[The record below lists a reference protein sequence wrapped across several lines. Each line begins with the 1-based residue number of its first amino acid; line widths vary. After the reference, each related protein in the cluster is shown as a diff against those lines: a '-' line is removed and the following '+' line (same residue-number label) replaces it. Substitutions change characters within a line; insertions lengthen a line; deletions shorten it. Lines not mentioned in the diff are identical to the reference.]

1 MLPNATRHL
10 ALRERRIRP
19 IVKTA
24 GPARHGINGGHGMDA
39 HEPVN
44 ILMVDDQ
51 PDKLLSYE
59 IILREL
65 GENLIMAGSG
75 REALEYL
82 LHTDVALILL
92 DVNMPEI
99 DGFELAT
106 LIRQHPRYQQ
116 IAIIFISAIHHTYL
130 YQLKG
135 YEHGAIDY
143 ITVPIIPD
151 LLRAKVRVFVELY
164 RKTVALRREMAE
176 RQRLESEAQRAQHFA
191 LLGRL
196 AAGVSHEIRNPL
208 SAIFLNVDVLEE
220 ELRQPSPESTAELTQ
235 ALTEIKTQ
243 LARLDD
249 LLQDYLSL
257 ARVATIERTPQDLGV
272 AVQAWVQEWLLLAIP
287 QEVRLQLEGLEHL
300 DTVPFHA
307 STLRRA
313 ILNLVQNALDA
324 MPQGGTLTLR
334 GEGTATHVQ
343 LQVCDT
349 GSGIPAEQLPHIFE
363 PLYTTKPE
371 GTGLG
376 LYLMQEIVAA
386 HGGKV
391 MVESVVG
398 QGTIFTLILP
408 RAVERNTS
416 ADRDD
421 DALSDAPGGKEQE
434 GAL

>member
-1 MLPNATRHL
+1 
-10 ALRERRIRP
+10 
-19 IVKTA
+19 
-24 GPARHGINGGHGMDA
+24 MDA

-75 REALEYL
+75 REALEHL

-92 DVNMPEI
+92 DVSMPEI

-130 YQLKG
+130 DQLKG

-164 RKTVALRREMAE
+164 RKTIALRREMAE
-176 RQRLESEAQRAQHFA
+176 RQRLEREAQRAQHFA

-220 ELRQPSPESTAELTQ
+220 ELRQPSPENASELTQ

-272 AVQAWVQEWLLLAIP
+272 AVQAWAQEWLLLAIP
-287 QEVRLQLEGLEHL
+287 QEVRLQLEGMEHL
-300 DTVPFHA
+300 DTVLFHA

-334 GEGTATHVQ
+334 GEGTATQVQ
-343 LQVCDT
+343 LQVRDT
-349 GSGIPAEQLPHIFE
+349 GSGIPTEQLPHLFE

-376 LYLMQEIVAA
+376 LYIMQEIVSA

-391 MVESVVG
+391 MVESAVG
-398 QGTIFTLILP
+398 QRTTFTLILP

-416 ADRDD
+416 ADRGD

-434 GAL
+434 GVL

>member
-1 MLPNATRHL
+1 
-10 ALRERRIRP
+10 
-19 IVKTA
+19 
-24 GPARHGINGGHGMDA
+24 MDA

-130 YQLKG
+130 DQLKG

-143 ITVPIIPD
+143 ITVQIIPD

-164 RKTVALRREMAE
+164 RKTIALRREMAE
-176 RQRLESEAQRAQHFA
+176 RQRLEREAQRVQHFA

-220 ELRQPSPESTAELTQ
+220 ELRQPSPESVSELTQ

-272 AVQAWVQEWLLLAIP
+272 AVQAWAQEWLLLAIP
-287 QEVRLQLEGLEHL
+287 QEVRLRLEGVEHL

-334 GEGTATHVQ
+334 GEGTATQVQ
-343 LQVCDT
+343 LQVRDT
-349 GSGIPAEQLPHIFE
+349 GNGIPAEQLPHIFE

-398 QGTIFTLILP
+398 QGTTFTLTLP
-408 RAVERNTS
+408 RAVKRNTS
-416 ADRDD
+416 ADRGDD
-421 DALSDAPGGKEQE
+421 ELSDSPGGKKQG